1 MFEAARELVLRDRTK
16 ARKALADEMARQDAE
31 DLEAELDQL
40 AEEER
45 QRGEREAADR
55 AAAERNAE
63 ATAELRD
70 VRVQQH
76 QQAVRFDRALAQ
88 AGAAFEEL
96 ETLANRAATLER
108 NAGEGTG
115 DRPLVIGHARTGA
128 IIAAVWDAARPLAKR
143 LRLSAVPGSRR
154 NIRPLA
160 DLYAKPKEK

>member
-31 DLEAELDQL
+31 DLEAELDRL

-45 QRGEREAADR
+45 QRKEREAADR
-55 AAAERNAE
+55 AHADAVAAASK
-63 ATAELRD
+63 ELRE
-70 VRVQQH
+70 VREQQH
-76 QQAVRFDRALAQ
+76 QQAVRFDKALAQ

-96 ETLANRAATLER
+96 EALANRAATLER
-108 NAGEGTG
+108 NAGEGDG